1 MFTVKAYLPV
11 MESFGFNGELRA
23 ATSGQAFPQ
32 SVFDHWDLMN
42 GCKCFK
48 CCARYTETHRLKQL
62 LSRKA
67 ASSTSLSG
75 VFASARVSRYAL
87 FFLMAFR
94 DLIGFWQ
101 EEIPPL
107 DYYYDKL

>member
-32 SVFDHWDLMN
+32 SVFDHWEVMN
-42 GCKCFK
+42 GCKCLNAASDTPK
-48 CCARYTETHRLKQL
+48 IHCLKQL
-62 LSRKA
+62 LSTKA
-67 ASSTSLSG
+67 ANLRSLSR

-94 DLIGFWQ
+94 DLIDFRQ
-101 EEIPPL
+101 EDIPPL